1 MDPALE
7 QSTNVPT
14 RTCTAIETLEL
25 NNTGDPV
32 VHSYM
37 CYLKKQA
44 MGTTTNK
51 MYLS

>member
-1 MDPALE
+1 MGPALE

-25 NNTGDPV
+25 NNTGDHA

-37 CYLKKQA
+37 LPQKQA

-51 MYLS
+51 MYLL